1 MDMMFRLTKQIAP
14 YLAIVAGLVGCVHVM
29 VFPIG
34 SVVNAYLAA
43 LAIALHEWG
52 LAS

>member
-1 MDMMFRLTKQIAP
+1 MNMMFRLTKQIVP
-14 YLAIVAGLVGCVHVM
+14 YLAIAAGLVGCIHAM
-29 VFPIG
+29 AFPIG